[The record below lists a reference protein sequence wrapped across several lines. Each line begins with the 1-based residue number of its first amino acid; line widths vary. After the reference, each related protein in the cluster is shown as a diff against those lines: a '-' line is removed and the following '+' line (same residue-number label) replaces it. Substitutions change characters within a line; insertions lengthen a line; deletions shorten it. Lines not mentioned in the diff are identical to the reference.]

1 MPYDDS
7 GWRNF
12 GRLGANLSPENVRGG
27 VALGAAMEEA
37 LSRQIREGGIRSP
50 VTTNRGLNARLN
62 YLDSD
67 AGRQAMA
74 DAGVD
79 VTPRTM
85 KKWFDGTQQPL
96 PSNKEKIDTAYWG
109 LRTDRFLNN
118 LGAFKQHL
126 NNRGRGTSIEI
137 HPVNQDLVEENAR
150 RLNLIGDQAHRF
162 LPNVR
167 YIWDDAVDAMRDG
180 DSGKLEEIWDDVI
193 ADLDS
198 DWGAYTYVSYVG
210 LGA

>member
-12 GRLGANLSPENVRGG
+12 GRLGANRSAENVRGG
-27 VALGAAMEEA
+27 QALGAAMESA
-37 LSRQIREGGIRSP
+37 LSRLIREGGIRSP

-62 YLDSD
+62 YLNSV

-74 DAGVD
+74 DAGI
-79 VTPRTM
+79 TARPRTM
-85 KKWFDGTQQPL
+85 DKWFAGTQQPMA
-96 PSNKEKIDTAYWG
+96 SNKEKIDTAYWN
-109 LRTDRFLNN
+109 LRAERVLNN

-137 HPVNQDLVEENAR
+137 HPVNQDLVDEKAR
-150 RLNLIGDQAHRF
+150 RPNLLGEQAHRM

-167 YIWDDAVDAMRDG
+167 YIWDDAVDAMRQG
-180 DSGKLEEIWDDVI
+180 DSDKLEEIWDDVI
-193 ADLDS
+193 ADMDS

-210 LGA
+210 IGA